1 MKRIFIWMAVL
12 SVLLSSGCAKKEKPA
27 ISIGPTAITAEEFQQ
42 AYEKSNQAKNGQL
55 SRKEFLSSLIT
66 RKLILQ
72 EAELAGLDKD
82 PQFLEGLQIFWEQAL
97 MKLVLAKKLNEL
109 SLITR
114 VSEKEI
120 VDYYRRHK
128 ESDFSEKELPEVHDQ
143 IRMLLLRIKKQL
155 EVQRWTS
162 SLKRKSKINI
172 DYGLLQIPEDK

>member
-1 MKRIFIWMAVL
+1 MRKIFIMIAGL
-12 SVLLSSGCAKKEKPA
+12 SVLFLGGCVKKEKPA
-27 ISIGPTAITAEEFQQ
+27 ITIGPTVITVEEFQQ
-42 AYEKSNQAKNGQL
+42 AYDKANQSRNGQL
-55 SRKEFLSSLIT
+55 SRREFLNSLVT

-72 EAELAGLDKD
+72 EAEQAGLDKD
-82 PQFLEGLQIFWEQAL
+82 QQILEGLQIFWEQAL

-120 VDYYRRHK
+120 ADYYQRHK
-128 ESDFSEKELPEVHDQ
+128 ESDFSGKDISEVHEQ

-162 SLKRKSKINI
+162 SLKRKAKINI
-172 DYGLLQIPEDK
+172 DYGLLQIPENK